1 LKATVALGLKHPE
14 VRDEFAV
21 YLKGLK

>member
-14 VRDEFAV
+14 VCDGFAA
-21 YLKGLK
+21 YLASLN